1 MVEKLNNNSVFFLI
15 MSMLIIFSF
24 FAWGCVFFT
33 QIKTNNI
40 KNIVLKK
47 IEGVIIAPSIIK
59 NRYI

>member
-1 MVEKLNNNSVFFLI
+1 